1 VAFDLE
7 EQEKLAELRAWWDK
21 FGNLITTVIV
31 IGALVVLGFN
41 GYNAYMQR
49 QADQAAVLFEQM
61 QKAITAKNDV
71 LIKETSSKLMSDYSR
86 TAYAQMAALL
96 VAHADVDAKD
106 LKGAVV
112 PLQWAIDH
120 AIDDQYRML
129 ARLRLATV
137 QSDMGQPDAAL
148 ASLDVKVPDQFASA
162 FADRRGDIYL
172 AQNRVADARAQY
184 QLALDHLDAV
194 GSDLQ
199 TAFTNVEKLK
209 LDALA
214 SDTSGPATVAAAA
227 PISPAASIP
236 AAASA
241 TPAVTPPNPAPEK
254 K

>member
-21 FGNLITTVIV
+21 FGNLITGVIV
-31 IGALVVLGFN
+31 VGALIVLGFN

-61 QKAITAKNDV
+61 QKALTAKNTLLV
-71 LIKETSSKLMSDYSR
+71 KETSSKLMSDYSR

-106 LKGAVV
+106 LKGAAA

-120 AIDDQYRML
+120 ATDEQYRTI
-129 ARLRLATV
+129 ARLRLSTV
-137 QSDMGQPDAAL
+137 QSDMGQPEAAL
-148 ASLDVKVPDQFASA
+148 ATLDVKVPDQFASA

-172 AQNRVADARAQY
+172 GENRVADARAQY

-209 LDALA
+209 IDALA

-227 PISPAASIP
+227 PISPAGNQPASTTP
-236 AAASA
+236 NSA
-241 TPAVTPPNPAPEK
+241 TEK

>member
-1 VAFDLE
+1 MAFDLE

-21 FGNLITTVIV
+21 FGNLITAVVVIA
-31 IGALVVLGFN
+31 ALIVLGYN

-49 QADQAAVLFEQM
+49 ESDHAAVLYEQM
-61 QKAITAKNDV
+61 QKALTDKNTV
-71 LIKETSSKLMSDYSR
+71 LVKETSGKLMSDYQR

-106 LKGAVV
+106 LKGAVA

-120 AIDDQYRML
+120 ANDDQYRSL

-137 QSDMGQPDAAL
+137 QSDMGQTDAAL
-148 ASLDVKVPDQFASA
+148 ATLADKVPDQFASA

-172 AQNRVADARAQY
+172 AANRVADARAQY
-184 QLALDHLDAV
+184 QLALDHLDSV

-214 SDTSGPATVAAAA
+214 SDTTAIAAATPISPATVAPAA
-227 PISPAASIP
+227 PAPLPASPAVS
-236 AAASA
+236 SA
-241 TPAVTPPNPAPEK
+241 TEK

>member
-21 FGNLITTVIV
+21 YGNLITAVIV
-31 IGALVVLGFN
+31 IGALIVLGFN

-61 QKAITAKNDV
+61 QKALTAKNEV
-71 LIKETSSKLMSDYSR
+71 LVKETSSKLMSDYSR

-96 VAHADVDAKD
+96 VAHADVESKD
-106 LKGAVV
+106 LTGAAA

-120 AIDDQYRML
+120 AIDDQYRTL

-148 ASLDVKVPDQFASA
+148 ATLDVKVPDQFASA

-172 AQNRVADARAQY
+172 AENRVADARAQY

-194 GSDLQ
+194 GADLQ

-209 LDALA
+209 LDARA
-214 SDTSGPATVAAAA
+214 SDTSGPATVAVSA
-227 PISPAASIP
+227 PISPAARSP
-236 AAASA
+236 AATSAQPAST
-241 TPAVTPPNPAPEK
+241 TPHSAAEK
-254 K
+254 N